1 MLSTCIEMGIVCFRK
16 PLVSGYYKLLAV
28 SMKIANKLNY
38 FQVRIKTCT
47 SIGVMM
53 FEVVK
58 FCIRIFLTYS
68 VFDFWRKA
76 TIRPKNESKLCR
88 MPFLIDS
95 EIFVNEFFSP
105 KIIL

>member
-1 MLSTCIEMGIVCFRK
+1 MVIVCCRK

-47 SIGVMM
+47 SNGVMM
-53 FEVVK
+53 FEIVK
-58 FCIRIFLTYS
+58 FCLRIFFTYMYS

-105 KIIL
+105 KVIL